1 MIDMFH
7 ALLSEMRASIAQCDD
22 AVLPVGYAPCVQLI
36 QPWIKPE
43 PSKNS
48 GDCIDLYRNSPQ
60 IRNASNHG
68 VFRHSRDTARAFNER
83 HRDNKHRL
91 DEAIELIEGK
101 RP

>member
-22 AVLPVGYAPCVQLI
+22 AVLPVGDAPCVQLI
-36 QPWIKPE
+36 QPEIKPE

-60 IRNASNHG
+60 IRTHPITA
-68 VFRHSRDTARAFNER
+68 FFDTAEIP
-83 HRDNKHRL
+83 HGPL
-91 DEAIELIEGK
+91 MSAIQLIEGK

>member
-22 AVLPVGYAPCVQLI
+22 ARLPVGYAPCVQLI
-36 QPWIKPE
+36 QPEIKPE
-43 PSKNS
+43 RSKNS

-60 IRNASNHG
+60 IRAHPTTA
-68 VFRHSRDTARAFNER
+68 FFDTAEIP
-83 HRDNKHRL
+83 HGL
-91 DEAIELIEGK
+91 LMSAIQLIEGK